1 MVSLIRLTV
10 RRARQQ
16 RLLQLAGSLSFTT
29 LLAAVPFLAV
39 SLALL
44 THFPLFKRFEV
55 ALEDHL
61 LKGLLPEGLARTV
74 LRYLSQFAANASGL
88 TVWGSALLL
97 VTAIA
102 LLLTVEDAL
111 NQIWQVKRRRPF
123 LKRVGLYALMLIAG
137 PPILGI
143 SLWAMSYLVGASM
156 GLLDALPPWAR
167 FGVNLGPAALIW
179 AGLSCLFYFV
189 PNARVQRRDA
199 ILGGLVASV
208 AIELGKHGFAAYLL
222 KLPTYKA
229 MYGTFAAFPLFLL
242 WVYFSWLVTLSAALI
257 PSTLGR
263 GAAR

>member
-1 MVSLIRLTV
+1 MLSLITLTV

-29 LLAAVPFLAV
+29 LLAAVPFLVV
-39 SLALL
+39 SLALF
-44 THFPLFKRFEV
+44 TRFPLFKRFEV

-74 LRYLSQFAANASGL
+74 LHYLGQFAANANGL
-88 TVWGSALLL
+88 TAWGAVLLL

-111 NQIWQVKRRRPF
+111 NQIWLVKRRRPF
-123 LKRVGLYALMLIAG
+123 LKRVGLYALMLGAG

-143 SLWAMSYLVGASM
+143 SLWAMSYVVGASM
-156 GLLDALPPWAR
+156 GLLDALPAWAR
-167 FGVNLGPAALIW
+167 FVVNLGPAALIW

-189 PNARVQRRDA
+189 PNTRVQRLDA
-199 ILGGLVASV
+199 IAGGLIASI
-208 AIELGKHGFAAYLL
+208 AIELGKHGFAMYLL
-222 KLPTYKA
+222 KLPTYKT
-229 MYGTFAAFPLFLL
+229 MYGAFAAFPLFLL

-257 PSTLGR
+257 PSTLGH
-263 GAAR
+263 GTGS